1 MNNIL
6 FICALAEEK
15 TALTKMLGPSIEQHL
30 ISAPLQL
37 NLQQY
42 RQQQLDIY
50 VCESGMGNV
59 NAGVKLA
66 LILAA
71 QEIGQIVLVG
81 VGGALSSALEIGEM
95 VISDSVIQHDYYSSL
110 DQGDYLMRPGELILE
125 PAQAQSHDPI
135 IRSVGS
141 QLDLGSLQHSQV
153 KVSYGLIASGC
164 EFVGTATRKQAIH
177 HQCQHAL
184 LVDMEAC
191 AIAQVAQQHN
201 IPFVIAKTVSDK
213 LHSDG
218 SIGSD
223 FSSFLSNAS
232 RNAAIIA
239 ALIIDK
245 ACALQ
250 LQK

>member
-15 TALTKMLGPSIEQHL
+15 AALTETLSSMLKQLI

-37 NLQQY
+37 HLEQY
-42 RQQQLDIY
+42 QQQHLNIY

-66 LILAA
+66 LILASV
-71 QEIGQIVLVG
+71 EIQQIVLIG
-81 VGGALSSALEIGEM
+81 VGGALTSTLEIGEM
-95 VISDSVIQHDYYSSL
+95 VISDGVIQHDYYSSL
-110 DQGDYLMRPGELILE
+110 TQGDYLMRPGELILE
-125 PAQAQSHDPI
+125 PDQAQQYDPI
-135 IRSVGS
+135 MRSQVSELDLS
-141 QLDLGSLQHSQV
+141 QLQHPQV
-153 KVSYGLIASGC
+153 KVRYGLIASGC
-164 EFVGTATRKQAIH
+164 EFVGTAARKQHIH
-177 HQCQHAL
+177 RQCQNAL

-191 AIAQVAQQHN
+191 AIAQVANQHTV
-201 IPFVIAKTVSDK
+201 PFVIAKTVSDK

-239 ALIIDK
+239 GLIIDK
-245 ACALQ
+245 ASTQ
-250 LQK
+250 HK